1 MSLFYQFGFDF
12 DVYFSIFCVFTFIYY
27 ILHSILSTSRHHERV
42 FERKSSF
49 REELFRLVGT
59 CDSLHFG
66 SYEEPYKYYFV
77 VFRWPLFQLYIF
89 RSYRRIFLVGEGG
102 GGGGGAILEK
112 SL

>member
-1 MSLFYQFGFDF
+1 MFLFYQFGFE
-12 DVYFSIFCVFTFIYY
+12 VYFSIFCVLTLIYY
-27 ILHSILSTSRHHERV
+27 ILHSILYTSRHHEGV
-42 FERKSSF
+42 FESTRSF
-49 REELFRLVGT
+49 WEELFGLVGT